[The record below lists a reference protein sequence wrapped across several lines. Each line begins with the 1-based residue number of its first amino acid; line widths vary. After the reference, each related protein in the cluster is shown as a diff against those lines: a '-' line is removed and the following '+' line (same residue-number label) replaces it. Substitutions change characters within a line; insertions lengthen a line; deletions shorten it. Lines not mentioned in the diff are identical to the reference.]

1 MSNQD
6 VEPLTSPKH
15 SNRIKKLSGCSCG
28 CLQGRSCG
36 SCERGTPRPT
46 SPDWTRAR
54 NEPDSDFFSMAE
66 NSQSIESPAVTL
78 SNGPALPGVAAL
90 AALFLASYGREW
102 HREPSPINWRP

>member
-78 SNGPALPGVAAL
+78 VTVQRCPAWQRL
-90 AALFLASYGREW
+90 
-102 HREPSPINWRP
+102 RPFF